1 MPLVATMPRKTW
13 PVQLGVAAATMI
25 SALLLTHALWR
36 GLQHTPFLPGFLAAI
51 VSSWIGGR
59 RAGILA
65 VIVGGIAYATFPP
78 PLPPSG
84 IKPLLAG
91 FVLISGTFSW
101 LVASRREI
109 EQHLGASQERL
120 KAVVSGLPVVLW
132 EIDWDGRVT
141 LSAGSGLQVLGLAP
155 RELLGRSIFD
165 IYRDNPEVVANTARV
180 LNGDTFTAITTIGE
194 VTVETWYSPRR
205 DEAGAV
211 TGAIGVSL
219 DVTTRRRLEEQYLQ
233 AQKMDAVGQLA
244 AGIAHDFNNLLTAI
258 GGYTELVLVTLEP
271 GDRRREELQEVAKA
285 GLRAGA
291 LTRQLLAFSRR
302 QILQPAV
309 LDINGMLADVHKLLR
324 RTIPE
329 NIDLHLQ
336 MNAVDPIRADPGQ
349 LEQVVL
355 NLAINAGDAMPH
367 GGQLRLT
374 TDTLAVEEGAA
385 GLHPPMPAGRYVRL
399 TVTDTGIGM
408 SPETQ
413 ARIFEP
419 FFSTKERGKGTG
431 LGLATVYGIV
441 KQSEGYIWVD
451 SEVGRGTTFELYLP
465 VVSASLSPAAHVD
478 PASAYSGGTQT
489 VLLAEDDG
497 AVRRLTRDILTS
509 HGYTVLDARDGEE
522 ALALAR
528 AHPNAI
534 NLLIADVVMPGLSG
548 RDLAS
553 RLTEERPDV
562 RVLYTSGYNE
572 NMMARAGFDRFES
585 DSTLLRKPFLPADLL
600 QRVRETLAAEP
611 I

>member
-1 MPLVATMPRKTW
+1 MPLAATMPRKTW
-13 PVQLGVAAATMI
+13 PVQLGVAAATI
-25 SALLLTHALWR
+25 VVALVLTHLLWR
-36 GLQHTPFLPGFLAAI
+36 GLQHTPFLLGFVAAI

-59 RAGILA
+59 RAGVLA
-65 VIVGGIAYATFPP
+65 VILGGIAYAAFPP

-84 IKPLLAG
+84 IRPLLVG

-109 EQHLGASQERL
+109 EQHLRVSQERL

-132 EIDWDGRVT
+132 EIDRDGRVT
-141 LSAGSGLQVLGLAP
+141 LSAGSGLQVLGLAS
-155 RELLGRSIFD
+155 RDLLGRSIFD
-165 IYRDNPEVVANTARV
+165 VYRDNPDIIANTARV
-180 LNGDTFTAITTIGE
+180 LNGETFTALTTIGE

-205 DEAGAV
+205 DDTGAV

-258 GGYTELVLVTLEP
+258 GGYTELVLLTLEP
-271 GDRRREELQEVAKA
+271 GDRRREELHEVAKA
-285 GLRAGA
+285 GLRAAA

-302 QILQPAV
+302 QILQPTV
-309 LDINGMLADVHKLLR
+309 FDINGMLADVHKLLR

-329 NIDLHLQ
+329 NIDLQLQ
-336 MNAVDPIRADPGQ
+336 LNPVDPVRADPGQ

-367 GGQLRLT
+367 GGLLRLT
-374 TDTLAVEEGAA
+374 TDTVDVDEGAA
-385 GLHPPMPAGRYVRL
+385 GRHAPMPAGRYVRL
-399 TVTDTGIGM
+399 RVTDTGVGM

-441 KQSEGYIWVD
+441 KQSDGYIWVD
-451 SEVGRGTTFELYLP
+451 SEIGRGTTFDIYLP
-465 VVSASLSPAAHVD
+465 VVSASVSPAAHVEQA
-478 PASAYSGGTQT
+478 PPYYGGTQT
-489 VLLAEDDG
+489 VLIAEDDG
-497 AVRRLTRDILTS
+497 AVRRLTRDVLTS
-509 HGYTVLDARDGEE
+509 HGYTVLDARDGDE

-528 AHPNAI
+528 AHPNPI

-553 RLTEERPDV
+553 RLTVERPDM

-572 NMMARAGFDRFES
+572 NMMVRAGFEKFES
-585 DSTLLRKPFLPADLL
+585 DRTLLRKPFLPADLL
-600 QRVRETLAAEP
+600 QKVRETLAE
-611 I
+611 